1 MTRERVPAR
10 RRAIIG
16 GARVAAGDNRA
27 AETHGGSGRQHVL
40 SAASSRQVQHVT
52 CAHHGLDYVRPG
64 GVKRAVQRH
73 LGRPVQPR
81 LTSGCPTGP
90 DKVADVKQ
98 VPVPACQLAGRVS
111 RDWTVRLQRV
121 SRTSRRHVTAP
132 RMRHRR
138 SLWAASGSC
147 PCYVN
152 SEDIPSRGR
161 LDVIER
167 QQNGQMTNVTSR
179 VT

>member
-1 MTRERVPAR
+1 M
-10 RRAIIG
+10 
-16 GARVAAGDNRA
+16 AAGDNGA

-40 SAASSRQVQHVT
+40 STACSRQVQHVT
-52 CAHHGLDYVRPG
+52 CAHRGLDNVRPG

-81 LTSGCPTGP
+81 LTSGCPTAP
-90 DKVADVKQ
+90 DKVADVEQ

-132 RMRHRR
+132 HMRQRW

-147 PCYVN
+147 PCYVS
-152 SEDIPSRGR
+152 SEDTLLRGG
-161 LDVIER
+161 LQVSQR
-167 QQNGQMTNVTSR
+167 QQRGHMTNVTAR
-179 VT
+179 VR